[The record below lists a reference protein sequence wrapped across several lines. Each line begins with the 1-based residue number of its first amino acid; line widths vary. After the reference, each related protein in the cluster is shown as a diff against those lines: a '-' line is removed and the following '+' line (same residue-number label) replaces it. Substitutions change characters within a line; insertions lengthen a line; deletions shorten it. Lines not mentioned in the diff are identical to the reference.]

1 MGPMAGAGWGDGGV
15 LRRATEGFKH
25 GCDLPRKEG
34 QQQVQGDSQGDCLSG
49 VG

>member
-15 LRRATEGFKH
+15 LWRATEGFKQ

-34 QQQVQGDSQGDCLSG
+34 QQQVQGGSQRDCLSG